1 MIKNTEGQV
10 ALKWVINPNGKTVKI
25 AGTDQYYVFM
35 PKYHVVMAW
44 VSPDHAQSL
53 LAVKEKT
60 CNCNNGTYKNAFQ
73 LAHLLDVNLWMTGD
87 RHAEGHPVTWEE
99 LTDGS

>member
-1 MIKNTEGQV
+1 MIKNSNGQI
-10 ALKWVINPNGKTVKI
+10 AMKWVINPNGKTVKMD
-25 AGTDQYYVFM
+25 GTDQYYVFT

-44 VSPDHAQSL
+44 VNPEHVDRL

-73 LAHLLDVNLWMTGD
+73 LAHLLDVNLWSTGS
-87 RHAEGHPVTWEE
+87 RHAEGHTVTWEE
-99 LTDGS
+99 LADDS